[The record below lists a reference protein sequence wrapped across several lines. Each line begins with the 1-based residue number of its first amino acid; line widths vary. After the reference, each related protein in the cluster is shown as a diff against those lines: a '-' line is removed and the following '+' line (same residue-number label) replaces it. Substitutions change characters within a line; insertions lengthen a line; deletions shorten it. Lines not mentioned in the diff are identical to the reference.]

1 MKTITTIAA
10 ITAIAGAA
18 HGQAFS
24 EDFEGGLPAGWN
36 VIDNA
41 GEGIVWDTNVAW
53 GDPNWATGD
62 GMSFMVNSDTTPGEF
77 DTELVTHSF
86 VVPTG
91 ASLDL
96 TANYQN
102 FINSDFFNIDINDG
116 SGWTNLLSWNE
127 DHGTFK
133 DVPGEDISLDL
144 SAYGGSTVEVRFHY
158 YDPNTGDWD
167 WYIQIDNVTVTPAPS
182 AMALLGLGGL
192 IATRRRR

>member
-18 HGQAFS
+18 HGQAFY
-24 EDFEGGLPAGWN
+24 EDFEGGLPAGWT
-36 VIDNA
+36 VTDDA

-53 GDPNWATGD
+53 GDDNWATGD
-62 GMSFMVNSDTTPGEF
+62 GMSMAVNSDTIPGEF
-77 DTELVTHSF
+77 DTSLITNTF
-86 VVPTG
+86 TVPNG

-102 FINSDFFNIDINDG
+102 FAGSDFFDIDINDG
-116 SGWTNLLSWNE
+116 SGWNNLLSWNE
-127 DHGTFK
+127 DHGTFMGA
-133 DVPGEDISLDL
+133 PGEDVSLDI
-144 SAYGGSTVEVRFHY
+144 SAYGGSDVQVRFRY

-167 WYIQIDNVTVTPAPS
+167 WYIQIDNVTVTPAPG

-192 IATRRRR
+192 VATRRRR